1 MSAITKPEHYRTIL
15 LDICKSIGFLS
26 AATLL
31 GLAFDKLGFT
41 NANIIM
47 VYILGALLTSIATSH
62 QIYSL
67 VSSVAGVFVFNYL
80 FTEPRYTLMAH
91 ETGYPVTFLVMFITA
106 YITGSF
112 SIRYKR
118 QARQSARNARLTRI
132 LFDTSQ
138 LLSKANDKD
147 EIIET
152 TVEQIVKLLNRTLV
166 LFEYEE
172 DTSPKPLLFQSD
184 QNHIR
189 SFNRNVEMPA
199 VEWVYK
205 NKETI
210 VQAQDRFPGLNYSYY
225 TIHMNERIYGVIGI
239 YTEAAPLDASEHEIL
254 LSILGECALALEN
267 ERNAREKE
275 AAAILAENEQLRA
288 NLLRTISHDLRTPLT
303 TISGNAS
310 NLLSNGSCFDEET
323 RQQIYLD
330 IYNDSMW
337 LYDLVEN
344 LLYSTR
350 IEEGRMVLHTSAELL
365 SDIIEDAVNHF
376 VRKTK
381 DHRII
386 IDNKDELLLIRA
398 DAKLLEQ
405 VIINIID
412 NAIKYTPQGTEIHIT
427 TEKADDMAKI
437 RIADNG
443 SGIPDAEKDKI
454 FDKFY
459 HGANKIA
466 DNRRSIGLG
475 LYLCKAIVEA
485 HGGTIHVIDNKP
497 TGSVFRFT
505 VPLEEAIQYE

>member
-1 MSAITKPEHYRTIL
+1 MSGIFYNRQNRSVYETAVSQLEESSTKASLVSAITKPEHYRTIL
-15 LDICKSIGFLS
+15 LDSCKSIGFLS

-189 SFNRNVEMPA
+189 SFNRDVEMPA

-210 VQAQDRFPGLNYSYY
+210 VQAQDRFPARSPPGC
-225 TIHMNERIYGVIGI
+225 G
-239 YTEAAPLDASEHEIL
+239 APS
-254 LSILGECALALEN
+254 GALA
-267 ERNAREKE
+267 
-275 AAAILAENEQLRA
+275 
-288 NLLRTISHDLRTPLT
+288 D
-303 TISGNAS
+303 
-310 NLLSNGSCFDEET
+310 SCFP
-323 RQQIYLD
+323 RWSGRCWRWSSPAL
-330 IYNDSMW
+330 S
-337 LYDLVEN
+337 
-344 LLYSTR
+344 STR
-350 IEEGRMVLHTSAELL
+350 SRT
-365 SDIIEDAVNHF
+365 
-376 VRKTK
+376 
-381 DHRII
+381 
-386 IDNKDELLLIRA
+386 
-398 DAKLLEQ
+398 
-405 VIINIID
+405 
-412 NAIKYTPQGTEIHIT
+412 
-427 TEKADDMAKI
+427 
-437 RIADNG
+437 
-443 SGIPDAEKDKI
+443 
-454 FDKFY
+454 
-459 HGANKIA
+459 
-466 DNRRSIGLG
+466 RRRRTRS
-475 LYLCKAIVEA
+475 
-485 HGGTIHVIDNKP
+485 
-497 TGSVFRFT
+497 
-505 VPLEEAIQYE
+505 

>member
-1 MSAITKPEHYRTIL
+1 MSQLEESSTKASLVSAITKPEHYRTIL
-15 LDICKSIGFLS
+15 LDSCKSIGFLS

-152 TVEQIVKLLNRTLV
+152 TVEQIVKLLNRTIV
-166 LFEYEE
+166 FFEYDE
-172 DTSPKPLLFQSD
+172 D
-184 QNHIR
+184 
-189 SFNRNVEMPA
+189 
-199 VEWVYK
+199 
-205 NKETI
+205 NKSSGP
-210 VQAQDRFPGLNYSYY
+210 DYSYY
-225 TIHMNERIYGVIGI
+225 TIQMNERIYGVIGI
-239 YTEAAPLDASEHEIL
+239 DTKADPLDASEHEIL

-310 NLLSNGSCFDEET
+310 NLLSNGSYFDEDT

-376 VRKTK
+376 VRKAK

-405 VIINIID
+405 VVINIID

-437 RIADNG
+437 YIADNG

-485 HGGTIHVIDNKP
+485 HGGAIHVIDNKP